1 MYARGM
7 TVREIQ
13 GHLRA
18 VYAVDV
24 APDLISKV
32 TSAVMEEVRGWQTRP
47 LAPVYPV
54 MLFDALRIKIRDEGM
69 AKNKAV
75 YVALGINVE
84 GIKKLLGL
92 WVEQTEGAKFWMRVM
107 TELKNRGGRHPDRGG
122 GWPQEPPRGSGPDL
136 HRAHGAALP
145 EIRALEGTCGHQTAL
160 PGDP

>member
-107 TELKNRGGRHPDRGG
+107 TELKNRGGPT
-122 GWPQEPPRGSGPDL
+122 S
-136 HRAHGAALP
+136 
-145 EIRALEGTCGHQTAL
+145 
-160 PGDP
+160 